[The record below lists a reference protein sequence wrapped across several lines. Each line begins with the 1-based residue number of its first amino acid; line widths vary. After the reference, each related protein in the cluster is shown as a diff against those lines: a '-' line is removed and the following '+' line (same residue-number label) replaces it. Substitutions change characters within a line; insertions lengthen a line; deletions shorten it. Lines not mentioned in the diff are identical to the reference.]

1 MKIEK
6 IRESASY
13 LLEGVEDI
21 KEYKVKDVTFFFS
34 KQDTDYGLL
43 HYKSP
48 SFYGDC
54 KVYFDN
60 GGAYGFTKDISKDML
75 EKLYDIVTDKNAEPY
90 KLRRDIDKLLEI
102 GNK

>member
-1 MKIEK
+1 
-6 IRESASY
+6 
-13 LLEGVEDI
+13 
-21 KEYKVKDVTFFFS
+21 
-34 KQDTDYGLL
+34 
-43 HYKSP
+43 
-48 SFYGDC
+48 
-54 KVYFDN
+54 VYFDN